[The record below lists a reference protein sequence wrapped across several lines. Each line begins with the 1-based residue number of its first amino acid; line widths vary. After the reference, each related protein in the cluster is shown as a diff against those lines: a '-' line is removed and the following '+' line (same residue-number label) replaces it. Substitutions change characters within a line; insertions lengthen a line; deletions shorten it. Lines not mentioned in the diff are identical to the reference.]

1 MAEAIDTPGPSPDV
15 VLSTHDGVAVIT
27 LNRPERLNVFSG
39 GMGRLLSE
47 AYLRCDA
54 DDDIR
59 AIVVTGA
66 GRAFCAGADMTPEA
80 DTFGHVSEGFSASPI
95 DPPAWELRKPVIAAI
110 NGHAI
115 GIGFTI
121 AMQCDIRYVA
131 GDAKLAI
138 AQVRRGA
145 LGDACSHWTVPHTTS
160 LAVAADILL
169 TGRTFLGEEAVGL
182 GLVSRALPA
191 GDVLPAAM
199 ATALDIATNTA
210 PLSVALSKRLL
221 WKDRGIDE
229 VRELETLYHR
239 LIFGGDDARE
249 GPRAWMERR
258 TPRWTTSVNSEWPRV
273 LEAEGAEQEP

>member
-1 MAEAIDTPGPSPDV
+1 M
-15 VLSTHDGVAVIT
+15 AVIT

-80 DTFGHVSEGFSASPI
+80 DTFGQVSEGFSASPI
-95 DPPAWELRKPVIAAI
+95 DPPAWALRKPVIAAI

-169 TGRTFLGEEAVGL
+169 TGRTFLGEEAAR
-182 GLVSRALPA
+182 SRTRFARACPPA
-191 GDVLPAAM
+191 TSCPRPWPPPWTSL
-199 ATALDIATNTA
+199 TNTA

-229 VRELETLYHR
+229 VRDLETLYHR

-258 TPRWTTSVNSEWPRV
+258 TPRWTTSVNAEWPRV
-273 LEAEGAEQEP
+273 LEAEGAAQEP

>member
-1 MAEAIDTPGPSPDV
+1 VAEPTSPGPDV
-15 VLSTHDGVAVIT
+15 VVSTSDGVALIT
-27 LNRPERLNVFSG
+27 LNRPDRLNVFSG
-39 GMGRLLSE
+39 GMGKLLSA
-47 AYLRCDA
+47 AYRRCDE
-54 DDDIR
+54 DEDIR
-59 AIVVTGA
+59 AVVVTGA

-80 DTFGHVSEGFSASPI
+80 NTFGQVSEGFSASPI
-95 DPPAWELRKPVIAAI
+95 DPPAWQLRKPVIAAI

-131 GDAKLAI
+131 ADAKLAI

-169 TGRTFLGEEAVGL
+169 TGRTFLGDEAARL

-191 GDVLPAAM
+191 DEVLPAAM
-199 ATALDIATNTA
+199 ATAQDIAKNTA

-221 WKDRGIDE
+221 WKDTGIDA
-229 VRELETLYHR
+229 VRDLETLYHR

-249 GPRAWMERR
+249 GPLAWMERR
-258 TPRWTTSVNSEWPRV
+258 EPQWTSSVSAEWERV
-273 LEAEGAEQEP
+273 LEAERALGEES